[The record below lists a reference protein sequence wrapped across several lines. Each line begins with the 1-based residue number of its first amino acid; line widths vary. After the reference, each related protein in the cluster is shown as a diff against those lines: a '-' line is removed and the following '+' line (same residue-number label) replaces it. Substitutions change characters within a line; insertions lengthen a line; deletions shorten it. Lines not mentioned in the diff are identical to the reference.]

1 MVRGQLNPY
10 IRFVYCFFFIQTIQY
25 QRNFLYI
32 HSRPTKKNILTRKW
46 FFPICQKLAKNI
58 VPLQI
63 FFWHLSS
70 NHSVGSKESSY
81 KIWYR
86 HPKVLNMTL
95 TNPVTT
101 LLICEMWSFLFTQCK
116 VRSTENLNV
125 NNHFLIFGFWVPW
138 KCTI

>member
-32 HSRPTKKNILTRKW
+32 HSRPTKKIHFDKKMVFPNLPKASKKHSSLT
-46 FFPICQKLAKNI
+46 N
-58 VPLQI
+58 

-86 HPKVLNMTL
+86 HPKVLNMSL

-101 LLICEMWSFLFTQCK
+101 PLICEMRSFVFTQCK

-125 NNHFLIFGFWVPW
+125 NKHFLIFGFWVPW